1 MTVTVSVA
9 IPDEV
14 LNGQHGEASHR
25 VLEEFALAGFKS
37 GQLSIVQMQRVLGF
51 ARRMQVHDFLA
62 ARGITC
68 FDYPVDDAEREREL
82 LRQLLPQESKEQ

>member
-25 VLEEFALAGFKS
+25 ILEEFAVAGFKS
-37 GQLSIVQMQRVLGF
+37 GQLSVAQVQRVLGF
-51 ARRMQVHDFLA
+51 ARRMQAHDFLA
-62 ARGITC
+62 ARGVTW
-68 FDYPVDDAEREREL
+68 FDYPLDAAEREREL
-82 LRQLLPQESKEQ
+82 LRQLLPK